1 MTLKLNFE
9 KIEFQNRGISL
20 ISLKNE
26 TKCRIFYA
34 KGAET
39 NFLCKTNMVV
49 LVLGTKYVS
58 NSLSL
63 SLT

>member
-1 MTLKLNFE
+1 MPD
-9 KIEFQNRGISL
+9 
-20 ISLKNE
+20 
-26 TKCRIFYA
+26 FYA

-49 LVLGTKYVS
+49 LVLGTKHVS